1 MNKKTTNKVLI
12 LLSIIISLAIFT
24 ECRIK
29 DEKQTKSVS
38 KQKTEVK
45 ETRNR
50 EQQRKALEAKLE
62 TITSTLDTLPDHQK
76 EIDSI
81 LSDTYERLLDSLALK
96 PYYQMS
102 TYYDTN
108 TIKKLTK
115 YVLSF
120 DTNNMSISDKKALYR
135 LKQGKPSLVDLSNF
149 CDVLDATTLHDIC
162 GICAIEYHMVF
173 DSTSNDSVLSCD
185 LIYTKPEAQE
195 AYRKQQSTIGSFIGP
210 DGQISDCILAG
221 DSTNTAKYYDS
232 IQQEQ
237 QNFDNIVSLANALDS
252 ALYVFTR

>member
-96 PYYQMS
+96 PYYQIS

-108 TIKKLTK
+108 AIKKLTK
-115 YVLSF
+115 YILSF
-120 DTNNMSISDKKALYR
+120 DTNNISTSVKKALNR
-135 LKQGKPSLVDLSNF
+135 FEQSVPSLFDLSFF
-149 CDVLDATTLHDIC
+149 CDVLDMTKFHDMCTT
-162 GICAIEYHMVF
+162 EYRTEW
-173 DSTSNDSVLSCD
+173 DSTSNDSILLCD
-185 LIYTKPEAQE
+185 LIYTKLEAQE
-195 AYRKQQSTIGSFIGP
+195 AYEQQKSTIESFIGS
-210 DGQISDCILAG
+210 DGQVSECILA
-221 DSTNTAKYYDS
+221 DVPPITAKHYES
-232 IQQEQ
+232 MKQA
-237 QNFDNIVSLANALDS
+237 QNTFDKTVSEANAIDS